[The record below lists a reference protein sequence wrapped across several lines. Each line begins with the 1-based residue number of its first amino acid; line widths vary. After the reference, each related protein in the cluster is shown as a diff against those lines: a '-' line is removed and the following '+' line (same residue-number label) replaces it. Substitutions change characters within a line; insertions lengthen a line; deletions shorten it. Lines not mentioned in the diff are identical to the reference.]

1 MRARG
6 HAIQAPAHLNV
17 AAQDKSIRWEHRIV
31 ANSYGHH
38 HLTTRLKCSDKGQ
51 LGHFFKYKS
60 SKFYRYIIINVPAI
74 SIHQLFQIY
83 FWVH

>member
-1 MRARG
+1 MASVVSSDPMRARG

-51 LGHFFKYKS
+51 LGHFF
-60 SKFYRYIIINVPAI
+60 
-74 SIHQLFQIY
+74 QI
-83 FWVH
+83 